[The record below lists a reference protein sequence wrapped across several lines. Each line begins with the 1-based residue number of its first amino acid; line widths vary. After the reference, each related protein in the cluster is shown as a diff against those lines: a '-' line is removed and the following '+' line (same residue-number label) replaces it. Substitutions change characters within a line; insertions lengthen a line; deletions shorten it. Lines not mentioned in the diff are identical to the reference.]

1 MIPRLLIFLFLFSG
15 TVAFAQK
22 KIPLRK
28 SLETSERAIRMDVP
42 MTNSIRKAFS
52 EGTRDFTGSPGANY
66 WQIQTDYNIKAS
78 LNPNTQIITGNET
91 ITLHNNSPVEMTQIV
106 LKLDHN
112 IFRGDVPRGSSVPA
126 ETTEGMVLTRITV

>member
-1 MIPRLLIFLFLFSG
+1 MISRLLIFLFLFSG

-52 EGTRDFTGSPGANY
+52 EGTR
-66 WQIQTDYNIKAS
+66 
-78 LNPNTQIITGNET
+78 
-91 ITLHNNSPVEMTQIV
+91 
-106 LKLDHN
+106 
-112 IFRGDVPRGSSVPA
+112 
-126 ETTEGMVLTRITV
+126 